1 MATFQLLN
9 GYNPLVYGYLVN
21 QRATQ
26 KNAIIRSGMATISS
40 YLQGKLAGGG
50 QNYEFSD
57 YKQLVHSA
65 PNLSDD
71 SATNAVPENI
81 TNALQKGRLIVQN
94 KMWAVKD
101 FAKDLVGQ
109 NPVTAITNQI
119 GDVWATILQKEQVST
134 LLGILGDNIAND
146 ASDMVYISNP
156 ATLDSAAAILDSER
170 ISATAIIRAK
180 QTSGDM
186 SDGYK
191 YIIMHSTLKA
201 RLAIQNLISFI
212 PNSRGET
219 MFETYGGL
227 QIIEDDDALL
237 LFQGVNRI
245 TYTCI
250 LAGSDVMGLASG
262 MVSHPFAMERDE
274 KTGLGGGEDFFH
286 SRRSDA
292 IHTWGFSFA
301 HAGGG
306 ALAGQS
312 ATYAELATTAKW
324 DRVWPRKN
332 VKIAFL
338 KVND

>member
-1 MATFQLLN
+1 MATFQLTN

-26 KNAIIRSGMATISS
+26 KNAIIRSGMAAQSS

-57 YKQLVHSA
+57 YKQLTHSA

-71 SATNAVPENI
+71 SNSNATAENI

-119 GDVWATILQKEQVST
+119 GDVWGTILQKEMVSS
-134 LLGILGDNIAND
+134 LLGILADNIAND
-146 ASDMVYISNP
+146 ASDMVYNIAN
-156 ATLDSAAAILDSER
+156 DNVAAVADAER

-186 SDGYK
+186 SDGYRF
-191 YIIMHSTLKA
+191 IVMHSLLKA

-237 LFQGVNRI
+237 LTTGVNRI

-250 LAGSDVMGLASG
+250 LAGADVIGLASG
-262 MVSHPFAMERDE
+262 EVSHPFAMDRDE

-292 IHTWGFSFA
+292 IHPWGFSFA

-312 ATYAELATTAKW
+312 ATYAELATAAKW